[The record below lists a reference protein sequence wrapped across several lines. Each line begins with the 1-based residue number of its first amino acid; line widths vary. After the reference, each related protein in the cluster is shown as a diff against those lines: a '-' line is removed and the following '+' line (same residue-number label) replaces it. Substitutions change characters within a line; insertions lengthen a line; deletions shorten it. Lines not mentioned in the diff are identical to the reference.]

1 MKKYDK
7 VTPEGTRDY
16 LFRECKIRRGTENS
30 LRKIFED
37 FGYDEVMTT
46 SLEFYD
52 VFSDGIGKMSQ
63 NELYTLTDGS
73 GRLITMRPDS
83 TKPIARLFAS
93 RLKEFVLPIKLFYS
107 QPVFKRNVRFNKK
120 FDEILQMGV
129 ELIGASGFRSD
140 LEILILA
147 IKCMKE
153 LFGSD
158 FYLEIGHMGVITSV
172 LNSFSNLKNEAKQAL
187 AIKNFPDIE
196 SLANQMGKDGA
207 ILKTVSKLFG
217 GKEILLEAKKELKDK
232 EALLAIKEIEELYL
246 ALDNAGCAENI
257 IFDFSVVQDVQ
268 YYTGLVFRG
277 FVKGKG
283 MEVMSGGRYDTLYSD
298 YSLDIPAIG
307 FAFNINETIDVLKKE
322 KIETEKPKI
331 VIYSLDKMVNPMS
344 LEVVK
349 QYIEKGYS
357 FVSSICDTLEETIT
371 WAKAIKAKKIVI
383 VENNKLEEREI

>member
-1 MKKYDK
+1 MKKYDR

-120 FDEILQMGV
+120 FDEVLQMGV

-140 LEILILA
+140 LEILIMA

-153 LFGSD
+153 LFGSE

-187 AIKNFPDIE
+187 AIKNFPDIDK
-196 SLANQMGKDGA
+196 LANQMGKDGD

-217 GKEILLEAKKELKDK
+217 GKEILAQAKKELKDNK
-232 EALLAIKEIEELYL
+232 ALSAINEIEQLYTSL
-246 ALDNAGCAENI
+246 EKAGCAENV

-283 MEVMSGGRYDTLYSD
+283 LEVMSGGRYDSLYSD

-322 KIETEKPKI
+322 NIEIEKAKI
-331 VIYSLDKMVNPMS
+331 VIFSENEKINPMDTE
-344 LEVVK
+344 LLKPYV
-349 QYIEKGYS
+349 EKGFNVVNSVCY
-357 FVSSICDTLEETIT
+357 TLEETIA
-371 WAKAIKAKKIVI
+371 WAKAIKAKKILLL
-383 VENNKLEEREI
+383 EKDKLIEKDI